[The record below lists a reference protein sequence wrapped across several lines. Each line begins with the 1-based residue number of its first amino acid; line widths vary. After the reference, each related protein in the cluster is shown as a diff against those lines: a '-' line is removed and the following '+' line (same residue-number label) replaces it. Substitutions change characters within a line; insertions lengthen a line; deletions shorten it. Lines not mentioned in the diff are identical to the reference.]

1 MKRDGGALENRGGAL
16 RVWMGLVILLLAG
29 LPATAKVEVDF
40 NPELDFSRFKT
51 YAYIGGVEQLAVLQ
65 LNPELIND
73 RVHRSVQRELN
84 KKGLREVQPN
94 ESPDLVVRYWA
105 NSQVQV
111 NVAATG
117 NWGPYG
123 PYLGTYWGF
132 MYDTMSAWSIREG
145 MLVLD
150 LIDAKNKDLAWRL
163 YLVRKIVNVEKDWK
177 KAKKDFNK
185 GFESYPPSAK
195 QIEDKKKER
204 ANEKPKP
211 E

>member
-1 MKRDGGALENRGGAL
+1 MRAWLG
-16 RVWMGLVILLLAG
+16 LLA
-29 LPATAKVEVDF
+29 LLAVAQPATARVEVNF
-40 NPELDFSRFKT
+40 NPNLDFSQFKT
-51 YAYIGGVEQLAVLQ
+51 YAYIGGVEHLVMMQ

-73 RVHRSVQRELN
+73 RVHRAVQRELS

-94 ESPDLVVRYWA
+94 ENPDLVVRYWA
-105 NSQVQV
+105 SSQVQL

-123 PYLGTYWGF
+123 PYLGTYWGL
-132 MYDTMSAWSIREG
+132 MYDTMSASSTREG

-163 YLVRKIVNVEKDWK
+163 YLVRKIVKVDKDWK
-177 KAKKDFNK
+177 RADQDFTK

-195 QIEDKKKER
+195 QIEAKKKER

-211 E
+211 EMQ